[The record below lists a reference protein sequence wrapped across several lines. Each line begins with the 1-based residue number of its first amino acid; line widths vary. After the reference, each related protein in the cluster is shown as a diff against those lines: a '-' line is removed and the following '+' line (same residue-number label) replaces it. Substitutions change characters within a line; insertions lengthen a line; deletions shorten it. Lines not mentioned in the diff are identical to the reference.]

1 MTTQYQNE
9 SPHPVVP
16 IPGKRR
22 LMPFDAPWALE
33 FARALDERRPG
44 FFREIFEARFK
55 QRQAIFAA
63 WATGI
68 LDHPGA
74 FVEAATGRAASR
86 DLDTLLAEVADLLM
100 TLAPRDIVGAAFGSA
115 APDGYISCLSKAGPT
130 PLNPEDYA
138 TLFSMFQDPQ
148 HARRGL
154 ILSHCP
160 RITSATVGVVQ
171 KLHPTLL
178 HQNVLM
184 RVRSGDQAAMASD
197 IASLALEFSS
207 TTTESSISKAA
218 SDLGPRTMLSTFL
231 KQLLATVDQLPA
243 SPVQTDPTILRP
255 IQSKQQFGE
264 ISASFA
270 NCLDQK
276 IWQFFAGRAAFYHYL
291 PEPQAIAVLI
301 KTQDQWVLS
310 RVHAKLN
317 AALAPGLRDRV
328 VRAFL
333 DCGVECLVPMMS
345 PDPRMASVV
354 GLCDPYA
361 GFLLDPDMWEQ
372 DET

>member
-1 MTTQYQNE
+1 MTTQ
-9 SPHPVVP
+9 SKLDVPPVASV
-16 IPGKRR
+16 PGKRR
-22 LMPFDAPWALE
+22 LMPFDAAWALE
-33 FARALDERRPG
+33 LTRTLDLRRPG

-74 FVEAATGRAASR
+74 FIERATGRPASR

-115 APDGYISCLSKAGPT
+115 APDGYISCLSKAGPE
-130 PLNPEDYA
+130 PLKQGDYA
-138 TLFSMFQDPQ
+138 ILFSMFREPQ
-148 HARRGL
+148 HARRRL
-154 ILSHCP
+154 ILNHWP
-160 RITSATVGVVQ
+160 RITSATVEVVQ
-171 KLHPTLL
+171 RLHPTLL

-184 RVRSGDQAAMASD
+184 RIRSGEQAAMASD

-207 TTTESSISKAA
+207 TTTASSISKAA

-231 KQLLATVDQLPA
+231 KQLLATVDQLPEP
-243 SPVQTDPTILRP
+243 PVLTNATIIP
-255 IQSKQQFGE
+255 IQSKQQFTE
-264 ISASFA
+264 VAASFS

-276 IWQFFAGRAAFYHYL
+276 IWQYFSGKASFFLYL

-301 KTQDQWVLS
+301 KTQDRWVLS

-317 AALAPGLRDRV
+317 ATPTPGLV
-328 VRAFL
+328 EKVRQAFL

-345 PDPRMASVV
+345 SDPRMASVA
-354 GLCDPYA
+354 GLCDPYS

>member
-1 MTTQYQNE
+1 MTTQFQLDV
-9 SPHPVVP
+9 PPVASV
-16 IPGKRR
+16 PGKRR
-22 LMPFDAPWALE
+22 LMPFDAAWALE
-33 FARALDERRPG
+33 LTRTFDLRRPG

-55 QRQAIFAA
+55 HRQAVFAA

-74 FVEAATGRAASR
+74 FVEAATGRSASR

-115 APDGYISCLSKAGPT
+115 APDGYISCLSRAGPE
-130 PLNPEDYA
+130 PLKPGDYA
-138 TLFSMFQDPQ
+138 ILFSMFREPQ
-148 HARRGL
+148 HARRRL
-154 ILSHCP
+154 ILNHWP
-160 RITSATVGVVQ
+160 RITSATVEVVQ
-171 KLHPTLL
+171 RLHPTLL

-184 RVRSGDQAAMASD
+184 RIRSGEQAAMASD

-207 TTTESSISKAA
+207 TTTASSISKAA

-231 KQLLATVDQLPA
+231 KQLLATIDQLPA
-243 SPVQTDPTILRP
+243 SPVQTDPMILRP
-255 IQSKQQFGE
+255 IQTKQQFGE
-264 ISASFA
+264 ISATFA

-276 IWQFFAGRAAFYHYL
+276 IWQHFSGKAAFFLYL

-301 KTQDQWVLS
+301 KTQDRWVLS

-317 AALAPGLRDRV
+317 ATPTPGLV
-328 VRAFL
+328 EKVRQAFL
-333 DCGVECLVPMMS
+333 DCGVEALIPMMS

-361 GFLLDPDMWEQ
+361 GFVLDPDMWEQ
-372 DET
+372 EET